1 MRKSVR
7 NKLALCFFATT
18 TLATSPLAHPGSGL
32 EIDRSGQIFFLDTGS
47 GLWKLDTL
55 GKLTHLSPMRYHW
68 LALDEKNQFTSTRLS
83 SSLGD
88 ISKAGNNPTTLLSS
102 DYPVAVGKDGDF
114 YYPFYSSGKVQMKR
128 VLPSGETTVLV
139 TLPDSSLWYWQHV
152 THINGLAAGPD
163 SSLYYTEHNGI
174 RKISKDGR
182 VSVYAIVAALVIGPS
197 IPGVEQRPYLRDLD
211 VDSNGV
217 IYVADNGDARVLK
230 ITPDLEITTL
240 VQTQSPWAPTA
251 VAQFRGDVYVL
262 EFSHTEGDD
271 RTKWMPRIRKI
282 TPDGK
287 SSIILTVDQ
296 MPGAR

>member
-1 MRKSVR
+1 MQI
-7 NKLALCFFATT
+7 
-18 TLATSPLAHPGSGL
+18 TLAVCFRIISILAALVPFSTSVLSHPGSGI

-55 GKLTHLSPMRYHW
+55 GKLTHLSPLRYHW
-68 LALDEKNQFTSTRLS
+68 LALDANNQFTNTRLS
-83 SSLGD
+83 SSSGD
-88 ISKAGNNPTTLLSS
+88 ISKAGTDPTTLLSS
-102 DYPVAVGKDGDF
+102 DYPIAIGQNGNF
-114 YYPFYSSGKVQMKR
+114 YYAPSSTSSLKLVR
-128 VLPSGETTVLV
+128 VVPSGETAEIA
-139 TLPDSSLWYWQHV
+139 TLPTNSSGERHQYL
-152 THINGLAAGPD
+152 NGLANGPEN
-163 SSLYYTEHNGI
+163 SLYYTDHNTI
-174 RKISKDGR
+174 RRISKEGR
-182 VSVYAIVAALVIGPS
+182 VSTVATVTPLANDPS

-251 VAQFRGDVYVL
+251 VAVFKDDVYVL

-271 RTKWMPRIRKI
+271 RTMWMPRIRKI

-287 SSIILTVDQ
+287 STIILTVDQ
-296 MPGAR
+296 LPGAR